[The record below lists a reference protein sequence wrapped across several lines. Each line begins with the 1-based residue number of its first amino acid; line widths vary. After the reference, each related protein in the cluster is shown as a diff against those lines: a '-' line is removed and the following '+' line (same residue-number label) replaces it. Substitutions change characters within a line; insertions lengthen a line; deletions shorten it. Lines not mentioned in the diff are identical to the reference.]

1 MPLPTLTRTGFRLW
15 TLKEAVN
22 HLEDAIITISGPA
35 LAISGIIAGLDLI
48 TGGSV
53 LKDSPNLG
61 MTWAICLLV
70 TLDFQVLAFGVR
82 AHRIYRRQAPG
93 ARDIARK
100 AGELLLCIVIAASIS
115 YVSIQMQSVI
125 ARTTADKT
133 TTVAQA
139 EIALGVN
146 GNALIWE
153 RSSLVLVLIFL
164 SGWSRGSEETREPA
178 RQEETPIAPATPA
191 QVPAPI
197 VQPAIDIDALLRALD
212 ERTDHKLEF
221 VVREM
226 RATLQQVT
234 ASMPAIA
241 APTSANEQLALSAGQ
256 PAQALNSQVEDL
268 LPPALDSNGEHP
280 VDNLEPIVHR
290 GTQDNQDQAAQP
302 IYPKQFESKE
312 QAIIEACR
320 LNPGARPEQIALIV
334 ACSVKTAQRWM
345 DRHQIAYPDTDEE
358 DKLAIAIRALHDNP
372 TITDEDLAGVLQVK
386 RPASARF
393 WRLKA
398 GEATRGLSHDTLSGA
413 PSAGDG

>member
-1 MPLPTLTRTGFRLW
+1 MPLPTITRPQLRLW

-48 TGGSV
+48 TGGTV

-82 AHRIYRRQAPG
+82 AHRIYRRPAPD

-100 AGELLLCIVIAASIS
+100 AGELFLCIVIAASIS

-178 RQEETPIAPATPA
+178 REEPVVPTPAAPALTP
-191 QVPAPI
+191 QVPAP
-197 VQPAIDIDALLRALD
+197 VQPSIDVEALLRALD
-212 ERTDHKLEF
+212 ERTDRKLEF
-221 VVREM
+221 VVREV

-234 ASMPAIA
+234 DAIPAITQA
-241 APTSANEQLALSAGQ
+241 GTGDQLTLPAGQ
-256 PAQALNSQVEDL
+256 PAQSLDSQVEQGGQGQTASDTAQGL
-268 LPPALDSNGEHP
+268 
-280 VDNLEPIVHR
+280 DNLKQIGDKEDGYI
-290 GTQDNQDQAAQP
+290 AQP
-302 IYPKQFESKE
+302 IYPRQFESKE
-312 QAIIEACR
+312 QAIIEACQ
-320 LNPGARPEQIALIV
+320 LNPGATPEQIAV
-334 ACSVKTAQRWM
+334 VVSCAPRTAQRWM
-345 DRHQIAYPDTDEE
+345 DKHSIAYPETDTDTE
-358 DKLAIAIRALHDNP
+358 DKLALTIRALRDNP
-372 TITDEDLAGVLQVK
+372 AISDEDLAGVLQAK

-398 GEATRGLSHDTLSGA
+398 EEATREAIGG
-413 PSAGDG
+413 